1 MKKVFN
7 KLVRDKIP
15 DIIEKNNEIPITKI
29 LTDEEYKDSLKEK
42 LLEEYNEV
50 VNASGNEL
58 LEELADMLEVIDAI
72 AKTEDKTLNDIIRVK
87 DNKKNKRGGFDK
99 KIFLIET
106 STK

>member
-15 DIIEKNNEIPITKI
+15 EIIENNNEVAVTKI
-29 LTDEEYKDSLKEK
+29 LSDKDYRDELIKK

-50 VNASGNEL
+50 VNANGKDL
-58 LEELADMLEVIDAI
+58 IAELADMLEVIDAI
-72 AKTEDKTLNDIIRVK
+72 AKTENITLEDVIKIKEDKKI
-87 DNKKNKRGGFDK
+87 KRGGFDK

-106 STK
+106 SSK